1 MPKSSSEVPNIRQT
15 LLRLLQSLR
24 PWRLILLFVII
35 CSIFSVVLVIFS
47 PKLLGIITTNA
58 TTDLIRTG
66 QINWPPLVN
75 LILILLALHI
85 ASGIIEYFQNLL
97 VSIVAAK
104 YSKALREQVLEKIF
118 TLPVAYFDKQPIGD
132 ILSRMTNDVDTVTT
146 ALSQSL
152 SELISGTTTLIGI
165 IIMMMTISIPLAAI
179 ALVAIPLSVFF
190 ASRSAHQ
197 AQKYFRAMQKT
208 TGKLNSI
215 AEEAYSG
222 QIIIKSNFHGA
233 ATIAKLDQVDQE
245 LCRQYQKSNF
255 LSSLAFPITN
265 LFTYCGYIAIC
276 LVSGH
281 LFTIGR
287 ITIGDIQAFIH
298 YTSKFNYPITEI
310 AQIFSTLQQAVA
322 AAERVFDFLSL
333 KSAPA
338 DPEPAQTITKVRGAV
353 EFHNV
358 NFAYQNTPVIK
369 NFSTKITPG
378 AKVAVVGPTGAGKTT
393 IVNLLMRFY
402 DPTSG
407 YITIDGVPTHH
418 MRRATVR
425 QLFGMVLQDTWLFS
439 GTVAD
444 NLRYGNPKVSDTEII
459 KAAKLSGVHHFIES
473 LPDGYQTHISED
485 SDNISAGEK
494 QLLTITRAMIA
505 NAPMMILDEATSN
518 VDTRTEQLIQNA
530 FDKLS
535 HGRTTF
541 VIAHRLSTIRNAD
554 LILVM
559 KNGNIIE
566 QGNHK
571 TLLQQNGLYAELYR
585 SQFEES

>member
-1 MPKSSSEVPNIRQT
+1 MPKSSSEAPNIRQT
-15 LLRLLQSLR
+15 LLRLLRSLR

-132 ILSRMTNDVDTVTT
+132 ILSRMTNDVDTVAT

-179 ALVAIPLSVFF
+179 ALVTIPLSVFF

-222 QIIIKSNFHGA
+222 QVIIKSNFHGA

-276 LVSGH
+276 LISGH

-287 ITIGDIQAFIH
+287 ITIGNIQAFIH

-322 AAERVFDFLSL
+322 ASERVFDFLSL
-333 KSAPA
+333 KSASA

-358 NFAYQNTPVIK
+358 NFAYQDTPVIK

-407 YITIDGVPTHH
+407 YITIDGVPTHR

>member
-1 MPKSSSEVPNIRQT
+1 MPKSSSEAPNIRQT

-132 ILSRMTNDVDTVTT
+132 ILSRMTNDVDTVAT

-407 YITIDGVPTHH
+407 YITIDGVPTRH

-559 KNGNIIE
+559 KNGSIIE

>member
-1 MPKSSSEVPNIRQT
+1 MPKSSSEAPNIRQA

-132 ILSRMTNDVDTVTT
+132 ILSRMTNDVDTVAT

-179 ALVAIPLSVFF
+179 ALVTIPLSVFF

-222 QIIIKSNFHGA
+222 QVIIKSNFHGA

-287 ITIGDIQAFIH
+287 ITIGNIQAFIH

-358 NFAYQNTPVIK
+358 NFAYQDTPVIK

-407 YITIDGVPTHH
+407 YITIDGVPTHR

>member
-1 MPKSSSEVPNIRQT
+1 MPKSSSEAPNIRQT

-58 TTDLIRTG
+58 TADLIRTG

-85 ASGIIEYFQNLL
+85 ASGIIEYFQNIL

-132 ILSRMTNDVDTVTT
+132 ILSRMTNDVDTVAT

-165 IIMMMTISIPLAAI
+165 IIIMMTISIPLAAI
-179 ALVAIPLSVFF
+179 ALVTIPLSVFF

-233 ATIAKLDQVDQE
+233 ATIAKLDQFDQE

-287 ITIGDIQAFIH
+287 ITIGNIQAFIH

-338 DPEPAQTITKVRGAV
+338 DPEPAQTITKVHGAV

-358 NFAYQNTPVIK
+358 NFAYQDTPVIK

-407 YITIDGVPTHH
+407 YITIDGVPTHR